1 MTLEDSNILQ
11 PMGLT
16 VLGNHLYWIDR
27 QQQMIE
33 RVEKMNGY
41 KRTRIQGR
49 IAHLTGIHAVEELD
63 MEEFCEFFSI
73 SDICHSW
80 SLSLKVL
87 IQLNIVIT
95 LPSGLQVSHGV
106 LSTWPVGIL
115 EEEEKQVPCS
125 CPEEYF
131 CTARMCDF
139 MALSYLLCTQ
149 SHDTEFT
156 LKATYNYG
164 C

>member
-33 RVEKMNGY
+33 RVEKVNGY

-63 MEEFCEFFSI
+63 MEEFCELFQYLLYLN
-73 SDICHSW
+73 SW
-80 SLSLKVL
+80 SLYLKVL
-87 IQLNIVIT
+87 VQLNIVMM
-95 LPSGLQVSHGV
+95 LPMG
-106 LSTWPVGIL
+106 
-115 EEEEKQVPCS
+115 
-125 CPEEYF
+125 
-131 CTARMCDF
+131 
-139 MALSYLLCTQ
+139 
-149 SHDTEFT
+149 FT
-156 LKATYNYG
+156 
-164 C
+164 

>member
-11 PMGLT
+11 PMDLT

-63 MEEFCEFFSI
+63 MEEFCEFILI
-73 SDICHSW
+73 SDVSHSLP
-80 SLSLKVL
+80 LSLKNL
-87 IQLNIVIT
+87 IQLNILIV
-95 LPSGLQVSHGV
+95 LPSGLQVSHGA
-106 LSTWPVGIL
+106 LSTWPVRIL
-115 EEEEKQVPCS
+115 EVPHS

-131 CTARMCDF
+131 CTARICDF
-139 MALSYLLCTQ
+139 TALSYLLRTS

-156 LKATYNYG
+156 LKAIYNYG
-164 C
+164 G

>member
-33 RVEKMNGY
+33 RVEKTNGY

-63 MEEFCEFFSI
+63 MEEFCEFLQIADVF
-73 SDICHSW
+73 HSW
-80 SLSLKVL
+80 SLS
-87 IQLNIVIT
+87 QAPHPAACFSNIGFR
-95 LPSGLQVSHGV
+95 LDRGV
-106 LSTWPVGIL
+106 LST
-115 EEEEKQVPCS
+115 
-125 CPEEYF
+125 
-131 CTARMCDF
+131 
-139 MALSYLLCTQ
+139 
-149 SHDTEFT
+149 
-156 LKATYNYG
+156 
-164 C
+164 

>member
-63 MEEFCEFFSI
+63 MEEFCEFISI
-73 SDICHSW
+73 SVSHFW

-87 IQLNIVIT
+87 IQLNTVIT
-95 LPSGLQVSHGV
+95 LPSGPQVSRGV
-106 LSTWPVGIL
+106 LSASLVGIL
-115 EEEEKQVPCS
+115 EEARSQLPILVQKSISAQL
-125 CPEEYF
+125 EYVISWHLVTCF
-131 CTARMCDF
+131 V
-139 MALSYLLCTQ
+139 
-149 SHDTEFT
+149 
-156 LKATYNYG
+156 
-164 C
+164 